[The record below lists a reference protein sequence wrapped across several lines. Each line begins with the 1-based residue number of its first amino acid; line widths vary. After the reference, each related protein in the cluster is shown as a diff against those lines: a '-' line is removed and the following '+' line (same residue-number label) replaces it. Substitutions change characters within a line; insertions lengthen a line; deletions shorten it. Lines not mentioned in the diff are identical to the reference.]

1 MNQTQ
6 KKLRELILNISFK
19 KKYSHLGSCLTAV
32 DPIAAIY
39 AIKKKDEEFVLSNGH
54 AALAWYCVLH
64 LHGILS
70 RRDIETLYV
79 HPDRN
84 VRKGISV
91 STGSLGHGLP
101 IALGM
106 ALSDRKKRIFCM
118 ISDGECM
125 EGSVW
130 ESLRIIKE
138 QNVLN
143 LTVLVNANGWGAYR
157 AIDVAALTKQLRGVG
172 LQIVHVR
179 SRSMKIIQRALAHT
193 RTQPTV
199 IMYHSRS
206 DEFPFLKGL
215 DAHYY
220 TLTRQDVLVALRVLG
235 ITT

>member
-157 AIDVAALTKQLRGVG
+157 AIDVAALTK
-172 LQIVHVR
+172 
-179 SRSMKIIQRALAHT
+179 
-193 RTQPTV
+193 
-199 IMYHSRS
+199 
-206 DEFPFLKGL
+206 
-215 DAHYY
+215 
-220 TLTRQDVLVALRVLG
+220 
-235 ITT
+235 